1 MFDHKADE
9 HFLQVVYA
17 PLLQLRRELLMWNIE
32 KIRQLLGVV
41 KPEHMGKGSRHEDL
55 ASTTVAWAKLLMKER
70 EKPRQCLLPQG
81 MSLLL
86 LGCLSIFMEDNP
98 SGIHHQSPWGIMEL
112 SVPRDSHL

>member
-1 MFDHKADE
+1 
-9 HFLQVVYA
+9 
-17 PLLQLRRELLMWNIE
+17 
-32 KIRQLLGVV
+32 
-41 KPEHMGKGSRHEDL
+41 MGKGSRHEDL

-112 SVPRDSHL
+112 SVHEVRSQLGL